1 METYRYVLEK
11 SNKKHVCPEC
21 SKKTF
26 VPYIDIQTGE
36 HLPNNYG
43 RCDRETNCSYH
54 LNPYKDGYTKT
65 LFETVHSCKPF
76 RPVLRPKIPAKELS
90 TIKLET
96 LKQSRKDYS
105 QNNFIQWLNSLFE
118 KDVVINLISRYH
130 IGTSK
135 HWPGATVF
143 WQIDRQGKIRT
154 GKIMLYN
161 PETGRRIKKEQ
172 RSLINWVHTVLKL
185 ENFNLQQ
192 CCFGEH
198 LLNKYPSN
206 PVGIVESEKTAIIA
220 SVYLPTLV
228 WLAVG
233 SLANLN
239 INKCKVLAGRN
250 VYLFPDLNAFDKWQ
264 HKALELSKQM
274 PGTLFKVSDLLQ
286 NSANETDKLS
296 GADLA
301 DYLIRY
307 DSSQFI
313 ERIKHSSVVN

>member
-1 METYRYVLEK
+1 METYRYILEK
-11 SNKKHVCPEC
+11 SNKKHVCPDC

-26 VPYIDIQTGE
+26 VSYIDIQTGE

-43 RCDRETNCSYH
+43 RCDREINCGYH
-54 LNPYKDGYTKT
+54 LNPYKDGYTKA
-65 LFETVHSCKPF
+65 LFESADNYKQF
-76 RPVLRPKIPAKELS
+76 RSVLRRKIPAKAIS
-90 TIKLET
+90 TIEQEI
-96 LKQSRKDYS
+96 LKQSRKDYY
-105 QNNFIQWLNSLFE
+105 QNNFIQWLNNLFG
-118 KDVVINLISRYH
+118 KDVVSHLISRYH

-143 WQIDRQGKIRT
+143 WQIDKQGKIRT

-161 PETGRRIKKEQ
+161 PETGRRIRKKQ
-172 RSLINWVHTVLKL
+172 TSFINWVHTVLKL

-198 LLNKYPSN
+198 LLNKHPSN

-220 SVYLPTLV
+220 SVYFPKLV

-233 SLANLN
+233 SIANLN
-239 INKCKVLAGRN
+239 VNKCKALDGRN

-264 HKALELSKQM
+264 QKALELTKQM

-286 NSANETDKLS
+286 NKANEADKLT
-296 GADLA
+296 GLDLA
-301 DYLIRY
+301 DYLIRF
-307 DSSQFI
+307 DNKAFRSL
-313 ERIKHSSVVN
+313 